1 MISLSDV
8 LPTVLTHQEPK
19 MTERKAKHTTL
30 KADAVYH
37 EQRTETF
44 FLKKFIRDFNSLKML
59 Q

>member
-19 MTERKAKHTTL
+19 MIERKAKHTTL

-37 EQRTETF
+37 EKGLRHSF
-44 FLKKFIRDFNSLKML
+44 
-59 Q
+59 